1 MYELKNRGLRSDFV
15 GFKTVQE
22 VPEDGSGI
30 FLVLPE
36 AEDKVVFLVPV
47 IGAVDG
53 EVLELSQHLLGEG
66 LEALLESG
74 LFLLSLDFGDD
85 LLAVLLEPAL
95 EHVLVHAGLL
105 ILE

>member
-1 MYELKNRGLRSDFV
+1 MYELKNRGMQSDFV
-15 GFKTVQE
+15 GFKAVQK

-30 FLVLPE
+30 FFVLPE
-36 AEDKVVFLVPV
+36 AEDKVVFLVPI
-47 IGAVDG
+47 IGTVDG
-53 EVLELSQHLLGEG
+53 EVFELSQDLFGEG
-66 LEALLESG
+66 LEALFEPG
-74 LFLLSLDFGDD
+74 LFLLPLNSGDD